1 MKEDRVTII
10 HFPGPRQSVPKA
22 PKSIHPAIPQENINQ
37 DEAVRHFAL
46 TVAAKIRNDPELNH
60 IAPFIVDKIIMML
73 VQESRQKHLSS
84 VDRIL

>member
-1 MKEDRVTII
+1 MTII
-10 HFPGPRQSVPKA
+10 HFPGSRQPA
-22 PKSIHPAIPQENINQ
+22 PKNPRSIHPAIPQENINQ

-60 IAPFIVDKIIMML
+60 IAPFIVDKIIMLL
-73 VQESRQKHLSS
+73 VQESRQKSLPS